1 MKLIHPE
8 SIPDW
13 LIKEVQ
19 EYFVPLPFEPQSILD
34 IGANIGAFAQL
45 ALEHWPST
53 RIICCEPMPFNVT
66 RLRHA
71 VGNRATILSAAIRA
85 HSGIDE
91 IYLGD
96 NLVTGGFVQLGRQTQ
111 HRIVVECLAAHEL
124 PSCELVKVDTEGCEL
139 EILMNLKLDQTRA
152 VWVEYIVWPMPRRS
166 VDCWNEIL
174 NSKHRFRTMHLGQWH
189 LCGFKGVF
197 WLSVS
202 SVNVG

>member
-45 ALEHWPST
+45 ALERWPST

-152 VWVEYIVWPMPRRS
+152 VWVEYHSLADAQAIRGLLERDFELQTQVP
-166 VDCWNEIL
+166 NNAL
-174 NSKHRFRTMHLGQWH
+174 GTMA
-189 LCGFKGVF
+189 FVR
-197 WLSVS
+197 V
-202 SVNVG
+202 